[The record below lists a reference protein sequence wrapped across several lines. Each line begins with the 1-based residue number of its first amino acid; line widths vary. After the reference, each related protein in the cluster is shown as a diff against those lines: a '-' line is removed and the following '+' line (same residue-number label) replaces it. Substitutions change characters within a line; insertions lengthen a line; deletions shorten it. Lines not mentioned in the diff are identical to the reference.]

1 MAKTSRF
8 ADLPTAKKQKNGK
21 DFQYVYFLRIGDPQ
35 ERLFKI
41 GTTNDPRRRMLE
53 HERNYKKPVTVLWL
67 SPKLRGRFTSLKV
80 EEDNKEKWIAGTNWE
95 YLRNDRFIIPPEVDS
110 VKITIKKD
118 YLCNLHKSSFCRTD

>member
-21 DFQYVYFLRIGDPQ
+21 DFQYVYFLRISDPQ

-110 VKITIKKD
+110 IKITIKKD
-118 YLCNLHKSSFCRTD
+118 YFVQLA

>member
-1 MAKTSRF
+1 MAKVSRF

-21 DFQYVYFLRIGDPQ
+21 DYQYVYFLRIGDPQ

-67 SPKLRGRFTSLKV
+67 SPKLRGRFTSLKA

-118 YLCNLHKSSFCRTD
+118 YFVQLA

>member
-1 MAKTSRF
+1 MAKVSRF
-8 ADLPTAKKQKNGK
+8 AGLPTAKKQKNGK

-80 EEDNKEKWIAGTNWE
+80 EEDNKEKWIAGTNWK

-110 VKITIKKD
+110 IKITIKKD
-118 YLCNLHKSSFCRTD
+118 YFVQLA

>member
-1 MAKTSRF
+1 MAKVSRF
-8 ADLPTAKKQKNGK
+8 ANLPTAKKQKNGK
-21 DFQYVYFLRIGDPQ
+21 DYQYVYFLRIGDPQ

-80 EEDNKEKWIAGTNWE
+80 EEDNKEKWINGTNWE
-95 YLRNDRFIIPPEVDS
+95 YLRNDRFIIPPEITS

-118 YLCNLHKSSFCRTD
+118 YFVQLA

>member
-80 EEDNKEKWIAGTNWE
+80 EEDNKEKWSAGTNWE
-95 YLRNDRFIIPPEVDS
+95 YLRTDRFIIPPEVDS
-110 VKITIKKD
+110 VKITNKKD
-118 YLCNLHKSSFCRTD
+118 YFVHLA

>member
-21 DFQYVYFLRIGDPQ
+21 DYQYVYFLRIGDPQ
-35 ERLFKI
+35 DRLFKI

-110 VKITIKKD
+110 VKIIIKKD
-118 YLCNLHKSSFCRTD
+118 YFVQLA

>member
-1 MAKTSRF
+1 MAKVSRF
-8 ADLPTAKKQKNGK
+8 ASLPTANKQKNGK

-53 HERNYKKPVTVLWL
+53 HERNYKKPVTILWL
-67 SPKLRGRFTSLKV
+67 SPKLRGRFTALKV
-80 EEDNKEKWIAGTNWE
+80 EEDNKEKWIAGTNWK

-110 VKITIKKD
+110 IKITIKKD
-118 YLCNLHKSSFCRTD
+118 YFVQLE

>member
-1 MAKTSRF
+1 MAKVSRF

-21 DFQYVYFLRIGDPQ
+21 DYQYVYFLRIGDPQ

-53 HERNYKKPVTVLWL
+53 HERNYKKLVTVLWL

-80 EEDNKEKWIAGTNWE
+80 EEDNKEKWINGTNWE
-95 YLRNDRFIIPPEVDS
+95 YLRNDRFIIPPEITS

-118 YLCNLHKSSFCRTD
+118 YFVQLA

>member
-21 DFQYVYFLRIGDPQ
+21 DFQYVYFLRIGDLQ

-80 EEDNKEKWIAGTNWE
+80 EEDNKERWIAGTNWE

-118 YLCNLHKSSFCRTD
+118 YFVQLA

>member
-1 MAKTSRF
+1 MAKVSRF

-21 DFQYVYFLRIGDPQ
+21 DYQYVYFLRIGDPQ

-95 YLRNDRFIIPPEVDS
+95 YLRNDRFIIPPEITS

-118 YLCNLHKSSFCRTD
+118 YFVQLA

>member
-1 MAKTSRF
+1 MAKVSRF

-21 DFQYVYFLRIGDPQ
+21 DYQYVYFLRIGDPQ

-67 SPKLRGRFTSLKV
+67 SPKLRGRFTALKV
-80 EEDNKEKWIAGTNWE
+80 EEDNKEKWIARTNWE
-95 YLRNDRFIIPPEVDS
+95 YLRNDRFIIPPEVS
-110 VKITIKKD
+110 SIKITIKKD
-118 YLCNLHKSSFCRTD
+118 YFVQLE

>member
-1 MAKTSRF
+1 MMAKVSRF
-8 ADLPTAKKQKNGK
+8 ACIPKAQKQKNGK
-21 DFQYVYFLRIGDPQ
+21 DYQYVYFLRIGNPR

-53 HERNYKKPVTVLWL
+53 HERAYKKPVTILWL

-80 EEDNKEKWIAGTNWE
+80 EEDTKEDWIANKNWE

-118 YLCNLHKSSFCRTD
+118 YFVQLA

>member
-1 MAKTSRF
+1 MAKVSRF

-21 DFQYVYFLRIGDPQ
+21 DYQYVYFLRIGDPQ

-67 SPKLRGRFTSLKV
+67 SPKLRRRFTSLKV
-80 EEDNKEKWIAGTNWE
+80 EEDNKEKWINGTNWE
-95 YLRNDRFIIPPEVDS
+95 YLRNDRFIIPPEITS

-118 YLCNLHKSSFCRTD
+118 YFVQLA

>member
-1 MAKTSRF
+1 MAKVSRF

-21 DFQYVYFLRIGDPQ
+21 DYHYVYFLRIGDLQ

-80 EEDNKEKWIAGTNWE
+80 EEDNKKKWINGTNWK

-110 VKITIKKD
+110 IKITIKKD
-118 YLCNLHKSSFCRTD
+118 YFVQLA

>member
-1 MAKTSRF
+1 MAKVSRF
-8 ADLPTAKKQKNGK
+8 VDLPTAKKQKNGK
-21 DFQYVYFLRIGDPQ
+21 DYQYVYFLRIGDPQ

-53 HERNYKKPVTVLWL
+53 HQRNYKKPVTVLWL

-80 EEDNKEKWIAGTNWE
+80 EEDNKEKWINGTNWE
-95 YLRNDRFIIPPEVDS
+95 YLRNDRFIIPPEITS

-118 YLCNLHKSSFCRTD
+118 YFVQLA

>member
-1 MAKTSRF
+1 MTKVSRF

-21 DFQYVYFLRIGDPQ
+21 DYQYVYFLRIGDPQ

-80 EEDNKEKWIAGTNWE
+80 EEDNKEKWINGTNWE
-95 YLRNDRFIIPPEVDS
+95 YLRNDRFIIPPEITS

-118 YLCNLHKSSFCRTD
+118 YFVQLA

>member
-1 MAKTSRF
+1 MAKVSRF
-8 ADLPTAKKQKNGK
+8 AGLPTAKKQKNGK
-21 DFQYVYFLRIGDPQ
+21 YFQYVYFLRIGDPQ

-41 GTTNDPRRRMLE
+41 GTTNDPRRRILE

-67 SPKLRGRFTSLKV
+67 SPKLRGRFTALKV

-110 VKITIKKD
+110 IKITIKKD
-118 YLCNLHKSSFCRTD
+118 YFVQLE

>member
-1 MAKTSRF
+1 MAKVSRF

-21 DFQYVYFLRIGDPQ
+21 DYQYVYFLRIGDPQ

-95 YLRNDRFIIPPEVDS
+95 YLRNDRFIIPPEITS

-118 YLCNLHKSSFCRTD
+118 YFVQLT

>member
-1 MAKTSRF
+1 MAKVSRF

-21 DFQYVYFLRIGDPQ
+21 DYQYVYFLRIGDPQ

-118 YLCNLHKSSFCRTD
+118 YFVQLA

>member
-1 MAKTSRF
+1 MAKVSRF

-21 DFQYVYFLRIGDPQ
+21 DYQYVYFLRIGDPQ

-53 HERNYKKPVTVLWL
+53 HERNYKKPVPVLWL

-80 EEDNKEKWIAGTNWE
+80 EEDNKEKWINGTNWE
-95 YLRNDRFIIPPEVDS
+95 YLRNDRFIIPPEITS

-118 YLCNLHKSSFCRTD
+118 YFVQLA

>member
-1 MAKTSRF
+1 MAKVSRF

-21 DFQYVYFLRIGDPQ
+21 DYQYVYFLRIGDPQ

-80 EEDNKEKWIAGTNWE
+80 EEDNKEKWINGTNWE
-95 YLRNDRFIIPPEVDS
+95 YLQNDRFIIPPEITS

-118 YLCNLHKSSFCRTD
+118 YFVQLA

>member
-8 ADLPTAKKQKNGK
+8 ADLSTAKKQKNGK
-21 DFQYVYFLRIGDPQ
+21 DYQYVYFLRIGDPQ
-35 ERLFKI
+35 DRLFKI

-118 YLCNLHKSSFCRTD
+118 YFVQLA

>member
-1 MAKTSRF
+1 MAKVSRF

-21 DFQYVYFLRIGDPQ
+21 DYQYVYFLRIGDPQ

-80 EEDNKEKWIAGTNWE
+80 EEDNKEKWINGTNWE
-95 YLRNDRFIIPPEVDS
+95 YLRNDRFIIPPEITS
-110 VKITIKKD
+110 IKITIKKD
-118 YLCNLHKSSFCRTD
+118 YFVQLA

>member
-41 GTTNDPRRRMLE
+41 GTTNDLRRRMLE
-53 HERNYKKPVTVLWL
+53 HERNYKKPVTVLWF

-118 YLCNLHKSSFCRTD
+118 YFVQLA

>member
-80 EEDNKEKWIAGTNWE
+80 EEDNKEKWIAGTNCK

-110 VKITIKKD
+110 IKITIKKD
-118 YLCNLHKSSFCRTD
+118 YFVQLA

>member
-1 MAKTSRF
+1 MAKASRF
-8 ADLPTAKKQKNGK
+8 ANLPTAKKQKNGK
-21 DFQYVYFLRIGDPQ
+21 DYQYVYFLRIGDPQ

-80 EEDNKEKWIAGTNWE
+80 EEDNKEKWINGTNWE
-95 YLRNDRFIIPPEVDS
+95 YLRNDRFIIPPEITS

-118 YLCNLHKSSFCRTD
+118 YFVQLA

>member
-1 MAKTSRF
+1 MAKVFRF

-21 DFQYVYFLRIGDPQ
+21 DYQYVYFLRIGDPQ

-80 EEDNKEKWIAGTNWE
+80 EEDNKEKWINGTNWE
-95 YLRNDRFIIPPEVDS
+95 YLRNDRFIIPPEITS

-118 YLCNLHKSSFCRTD
+118 YFVQLA

>member
-1 MAKTSRF
+1 MAKVSRF

-21 DFQYVYFLRIGDPQ
+21 DYQYVYFLRIGDPQ

-41 GTTNDPRRRMLE
+41 GTTNDPHRRMLE

-118 YLCNLHKSSFCRTD
+118 YFVQLA

>member
-1 MAKTSRF
+1 MVKVSRF

-21 DFQYVYFLRIGDPQ
+21 DYQYVYFLRIGDPQ

-80 EEDNKEKWIAGTNWE
+80 EEDNKEKWINGTNWE
-95 YLRNDRFIIPPEVDS
+95 YLRNDRFIIPPEITS

-118 YLCNLHKSSFCRTD
+118 YFVQLA

>member
-1 MAKTSRF
+1 MMAKVSRF

-21 DFQYVYFLRIGDPQ
+21 DYQYVYFLRIGDPQ

-110 VKITIKKD
+110 IKITIKKD
-118 YLCNLHKSSFCRTD
+118 YFVQLA

>member
-1 MAKTSRF
+1 MAKVSRF
-8 ADLPTAKKQKNGK
+8 TDLPTAKKQKNGK
-21 DFQYVYFLRIGDPQ
+21 DYQYVYFLRIGDPQ

-80 EEDNKEKWIAGTNWE
+80 EEDNKEKWINGTNWE
-95 YLRNDRFIIPPEVDS
+95 YLRNDRFIIPPEITS

-118 YLCNLHKSSFCRTD
+118 YFVQLA

>member
-1 MAKTSRF
+1 MAKVSRF

-21 DFQYVYFLRIGDPQ
+21 DYQYVYFLRIGDPQ

-110 VKITIKKD
+110 IKITIKKD
-118 YLCNLHKSSFCRTD
+118 YFVQLA

>member
-1 MAKTSRF
+1 MAKTSSF

-80 EEDNKEKWIAGTNWE
+80 EEDNKGKWIAGTNWE

-110 VKITIKKD
+110 IKITIKKD
-118 YLCNLHKSSFCRTD
+118 YFVQLA